1 MELIRGIHNLR
12 PRHRGCVLTIGNFD
26 GVHLGHRAVLARL
39 QEKAASLGLPAC
51 VMLFEPQPL
60 ELFADAKAPPRLS
73 RLREK
78 AEALQA
84 IGIERLLCVRFNH
97 DFASQSAEC
106 FIEELLVGKLGVR
119 YLVVGDDFRFGKGRC
134 GDFHL
139 LEEAGRRFGFEVIST
154 QSFSLSR
161 QRVSSTLVREALAAG
176 RMAEVEMML
185 GRPYSISG
193 RVAHG
198 DKLGRTIGFP
208 TANLALK
215 RRVAPVSGVYAV
227 EVLCSGKTF
236 PGVANVGQR
245 PTLNGTQ
252 ARLEV
257 HLFDFSGDLY
267 GQQVQVMLHHKLRE
281 EQKFPSFDALRA
293 QIERDAQAARHWFG
307 LPATDEPSGTL
318 LEMQSLDM
326 KGNQDR

>member
-12 PRHRGCVLTIGNFD
+12 SRHKGCVLTIGNFD

-60 ELFADAKAPPRLS
+60 ELFADAKAPPRLT

-78 AEALQA
+78 VEALRS
-84 IGIERLLCVRFNH
+84 IGIDRVLCVRFSH
-97 DFASQSAEC
+97 AFAEQSAET
-106 FIEELLVGKLGVR
+106 FIEDLLVGKLGVR
-119 YLVVGDDFRFGKGRC
+119 YLVVGDDFRFGQGRE
-134 GDFHL
+134 GDFHR
-139 LEEAGRRFGFEVIST
+139 LETAGQRFGFEVIST
-154 QSFSLSR
+154 QSFNLSR
-161 QRVSSTLVREALAAG
+161 QRVSSTLVREALLAG
-176 RMAEVEMML
+176 RMAEVELML

-267 GQQVQVMLHHKLRE
+267 GQQVKVLLRHKLRE
-281 EQKFPSFDALRA
+281 EQKFASFDALKA
-293 QIERDAQAARHWFG
+293 QIEQDARTARAWFG
-307 LPATDEPSGTL
+307 LVAG
-318 LEMQSLDM
+318 
-326 KGNQDR
+326 

>member
-12 PRHRGCVLTIGNFD
+12 PHHQGCVLTIGNFD
-26 GVHLGHRAVLARL
+26 GVHMGHRAVLSRL
-39 QEKAASLGLPAC
+39 KEKADQLGLPAC

-60 ELFADAKAPPRLS
+60 ELFADSRAPARLT

-78 AEALQA
+78 AEALRS
-84 IGIERLLCVRFNH
+84 IGIDRLLCVRFNH
-97 DFASQSAEC
+97 AFAEQSATT
-106 FIEELLVGKLGVR
+106 FIEALLVGKLGVR
-119 YLVVGDDFRFGKGRC
+119 YLVVGDDFRFGKGRE
-134 GDFHL
+134 GDFRL
-139 LEEAGRRFGFEVIST
+139 LEQAGRRLGFEVIST
-154 QSFSLSR
+154 HSFNLSR
-161 QRVSSTLVREALAAG
+161 QRVSSTLVREALSAG
-176 RMAEVEMML
+176 RLAEVEMML

-245 PTLNGTQ
+245 PTLNGKE

-267 GQQVQVMLHHKLRE
+267 GQQIKVLLRHKLRE
-281 EQKFPSFDALRA
+281 EQKFDSFAALRA
-293 QIERDAQAARHWFG
+293 QIEHDAATARAWFG
-307 LPATDEPSGTL
+307 LAPANP
-318 LEMQSLDM
+318 
-326 KGNQDR
+326 

>member
-12 PRHRGCVLTIGNFD
+12 PRHKGCVLTIGNFD

-60 ELFADAKAPPRLS
+60 ELFADAKAPPRLT

-78 AEALQA
+78 AEALRG
-84 IGIERLLCVRFNH
+84 IGIDRVLCVRFSH
-97 DFASQSAEC
+97 AFAEQSAET
-106 FIEELLVGKLGVR
+106 FIEDLLVGKLGVR
-119 YLVVGDDFRFGKGRC
+119 YLVVGDDFRFGKGRE
-134 GDFHL
+134 GDFHR
-139 LEEAGRRFGFEVIST
+139 LETAGQRFGFEVIST
-154 QSFSLSR
+154 QSFNVSR
-161 QRVSSTLVREALAAG
+161 QRVSSTLVREALLAG
-176 RMAEVEMML
+176 RMAEVELML

-267 GQQVQVMLHHKLRE
+267 GQQVKVLLRHKLRE
-281 EQKFPSFDALRA
+281 EQKFASFDALKA
-293 QIERDAQAARHWFG
+293 QIEQDARTARAWFG
-307 LPATDEPSGTL
+307 LVAG
-318 LEMQSLDM
+318 
-326 KGNQDR
+326 